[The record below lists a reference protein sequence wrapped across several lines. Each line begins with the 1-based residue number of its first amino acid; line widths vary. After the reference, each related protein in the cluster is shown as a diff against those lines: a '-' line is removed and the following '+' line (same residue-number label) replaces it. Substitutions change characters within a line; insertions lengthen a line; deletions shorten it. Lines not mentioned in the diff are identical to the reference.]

1 MVEVAALVGV
11 GLLFDQFWASYT
23 LMYGPLAL
31 AAILLTWSWVFGLIV
46 LFGGSLASHV
56 KVMVFEGEG
65 AEETEA
71 RHVAH
76 KRTP

>member
-1 MVEVAALVGV
+1 
-11 GLLFDQFWASYT
+11 
-23 LMYGPLAL
+23 
-31 AAILLTWSWVFGLIV
+31 VFGLIV
-46 LFGGSLASHV
+46 LFGGALASHV
-56 KVMVFEGEG
+56 KVIVFEGKG